1 MARSGPDLE
10 GLRRFIRLSDREPT
24 PFFVGRTAQI
34 EDIEQQA
41 AHMLRQAQAGL
52 RPAGATRLAQ
62 GAPGAGK
69 SALLAHLE
77 RKWAAD
83 AGAPLVLTAWLGQL
97 ADPDGM
103 AIAIAECLDPQK
115 AAALRRTETRS
126 GGIAVAGLSG
136 SWTRETAPA
145 AGMEALRK
153 LFPPEGW
160 TRPLCLLVDEVQ
172 NLEAEQAGL
181 LRRLHEGVDGL
192 PVLPVLAGL
201 ANAQDVLARHGVSR
215 LSHGAAHTLG
225 RLAPGEPAE
234 SARLMLERFRVDMGE
249 VAAAGWAARLERVS
263 DGWPQHLH
271 NAMRALAE
279 GLLAVGGALGA
290 VDADAVLGRARQ
302 WRLEAYRARRSGSMR
317 RSALLLGALMEAVA
331 EEGLGWP
338 AALAAIEERA
348 DARPGWRLP
357 DGMDPEAY
365 LDHLVQR
372 GALQDDGAG
381 RLVCPIPSFRRFLIE
396 EAKG

>member
-1 MARSGPDLE
+1 MTARGARRPDLE
-10 GLRRFIRLSDREPT
+10 GLRWFARLSDREPT

-41 AHMLRQAQAGL
+41 AHMLRQTRTGS
-52 RPAGATRLAQ
+52 RPAGATRLVQ

-83 AGAPLVLTAWLGQL
+83 DGAPQARMVWLGQL
-97 ADPDGM
+97 ADPDGF
-103 AIAIAECLDPQK
+103 E
-115 AAALRRTETRS
+115 ALRR
-126 GGIAVAGLSG
+126 
-136 SWTRETAPA
+136 
-145 AGMEALRK
+145 M
-153 LFPPEGW
+153 FPPEGW

-249 VAAAGWAARLERVS
+249 VAAAGWAARLEQVS